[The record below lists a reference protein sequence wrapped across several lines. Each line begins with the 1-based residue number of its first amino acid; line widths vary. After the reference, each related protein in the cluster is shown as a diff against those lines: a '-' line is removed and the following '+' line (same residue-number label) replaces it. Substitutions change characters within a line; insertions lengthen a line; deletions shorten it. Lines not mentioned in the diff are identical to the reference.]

1 MRRFC
6 RLALKFLAASVAAPF
21 RAIGELAGW
30 IGLSAKVTF
39 DTSETEHRR
48 PWWQQLFYG
57 PVDWLRKVFSWIGF
71 AVALPFA
78 GLREDRRRR
87 DRAVAGLPAAVMA
100 VLAASLVWYAI
111 ASAPSV
117 NARYILQFD
126 EAANTDDF
134 AKARSIGNH
143 LIAQGTRTSPE
154 PALRFCRLLAENDEL
169 ERGNAIIEALA
180 PDDSPGYPPAHEQRA
195 IGYANLIARGASPQ
209 YASSLFW
216 HLNQAG
222 NRSSENVSLAWAT
235 YYRATGQLE
244 PCIRSFEAAARINPD
259 HYFSAADL
267 CGINRDRESADKLM
281 KLARDEFR
289 RRLAQDPLDTKS
301 RIQLAQAMARLEQF
315 DEAEQTLRSG
325 VQLQA
330 DDVNLVHG
338 LANLELLRYERANM
352 LQQPLDAR
360 LEHLMKAFNIL
371 RDPSI
376 VFDRM
381 VRLYRDAND
390 ENDKSKIRSFF
401 DEQLQQREAT
411 PVGHFA
417 LSVIAV
423 LEEDTEEAIRQLER
437 TLELDPE
444 QPLVKN
450 NLAWLLAARESP
462 DLDRALELASSAVA
476 NAPQIAT
483 YQDTLG
489 TILLKRGETAQAVTE
504 LERALPGMPANDRYK
519 VHRKLAQAYQT
530 LGNEDLAERHR
541 QKSEPV
547 TRVNQ

>member
-1 MRRFC
+1 M
-6 RLALKFLAASVAAPF
+6 KFLAAIVAAPF

-57 PVDWLRKVFSWIGF
+57 PVDWLRKVFNWIGF

-267 CGINRDRESADKLM
+267 CGINRDRESEDKLM

-289 RRLAQDPLDTKS
+289 RRLAQDPLDTRS

-352 LQQPLDAR
+352 LQQPLDSR

>member
-1 MRRFC
+1 M
-6 RLALKFLAASVAAPF
+6 KFLAASVAAPF

>member
-1 MRRFC
+1 
-6 RLALKFLAASVAAPF
+6 
-21 RAIGELAGW
+21 
-30 IGLSAKVTF
+30 
-39 DTSETEHRR
+39 
-48 PWWQQLFYG
+48 
-57 PVDWLRKVFSWIGF
+57 
-71 AVALPFA
+71 
-78 GLREDRRRR
+78 
-87 DRAVAGLPAAVMA
+87 
-100 VLAASLVWYAI
+100 
-111 ASAPSV
+111 
-117 NARYILQFD
+117 
-126 EAANTDDF
+126 
-134 AKARSIGNH
+134 
-143 LIAQGTRTSPE
+143 

-235 YYRATGQLE
+235 YYRATGQLD

>member
-1 MRRFC
+1 
-6 RLALKFLAASVAAPF
+6 VAAPF

-235 YYRATGQLE
+235 YYRATGQLD

>member
-235 YYRATGQLE
+235 YYRATGQLD

>member
-1 MRRFC
+1 M
-6 RLALKFLAASVAAPF
+6 KFLAASVAAPF

-57 PVDWLRKVFSWIGF
+57 PVDWLRKVFNWIGF

-289 RRLAQDPLDTKS
+289 RRLAQDPLDTRS

-352 LQQPLDAR
+352 LQQPLDSR